1 MLVFLL
7 LLMFKAYQNE
17 ISKMKTS
24 ARKKKVYKKR
34 FDFKKENQNSKMKK
48 EYTNIDMEKTPPPG
62 VEYSKKRKS
71 SLLEVFVYVTTFL
84 LVILL
89 VGVFIRYSTIFTS
102 YWAQFSELVGLDN
115 AKNGSNETV
124 FITNYLSFV
133 QIRYV
138 SRNISNNEI

>member
-1 MLVFLL
+1 
-7 LLMFKAYQNE
+7 
-17 ISKMKTS
+17 
-24 ARKKKVYKKR
+24 
-34 FDFKKENQNSKMKK
+34 MKK

-89 VGVFIRYSTIFTS
+89 VGVFIRYSTIFTA